1 MAKFLWFMPAFFWI
15 QIIGCSPLV
24 KVPKVEPEL
33 ELPESFSLSGNKE
46 IKQKWWKHFPDQT
59 LWTLVERAFKY
70 SPTLK
75 AARAKLLQA
84 RALALKSGVSLYPEV
99 SGSIKGGPGYN
110 YDLGNNSGSSF
121 QTFSLA
127 FNASYEVDLWG
138 KNSYLR
144 QAAAHNVKAARHLVK
159 ASALTLSG
167 EIVSVWYQLASLQEQ
182 VVLLQS
188 QVKLNE
194 SYLKSLILHYKQGAD
209 NSTEI
214 LQQSKTVQSL
224 KSELLKKLDEI
235 IIQKNR
241 LALYIGILPNNLKA
255 ELPDKLPQLP
265 QLPKT
270 GIPLE
275 VIKNRPDL
283 RAAWLEIMAQNARVA
298 SALAN
303 RFPRLSITAELSSN
317 TNKIKDVF
325 KNWLVNL
332 LGNLTAPL
340 FDAGNLKAE
349 QLKEKAILEEKLA
362 NYQNVALK
370 AVIDI
375 ETYLQREK
383 LQKNYIVNLKKQID
397 LSEKV
402 LERLKYRYHKGVL
415 EFSIYLSTKIGFQN
429 LQLNF
434 INAKSD
440 LIQIR
445 IGLLKS
451 LAGGFPASNSKQEAN
466 KDEQ

>member
-1 MAKFLWFMPAFFWI
+1 MAKLLWFLPVVLWI
-15 QIIGCSPLV
+15 QLIGCSPVV
-24 KVPKVEPEL
+24 KVPKVEPGL
-33 ELPESFSLSGNKE
+33 ELPQSFSLSGNKE
-46 IKQKWWKHFPDQT
+46 VKQKWWKHFPDQT
-59 LWTLVERAFKY
+59 LWSLVERAFQHN
-70 SPTLK
+70 PTLK
-75 AARAKLLQA
+75 AAQARLLQA
-84 RALALKSGVSLYPEV
+84 RALALKSGVSLYPEL

-110 YDLGNNSGSSF
+110 YDLENKSGSSF

-144 QAAAHNVKAARHLVK
+144 QAAAHNVNAARQLVK

-167 EIVSVWYQLASLQEQ
+167 ELVSAWYQLASLQEQ
-182 VVLLQS
+182 VALLKS

-194 SYLKSLILHYKQGAD
+194 SYLKSLKLRYKQGTD
-209 NSTEI
+209 NSTAI

-235 IIQKNR
+235 IVQKSR
-241 LALYIGILPNNLKA
+241 LALYIGILPNNLNA
-255 ELPDKLPQLP
+255 TLPNKLPQLP

-270 GIPLE
+270 GIPVE

-283 RAAWLEIMAQNARVA
+283 KAAWLEIKAQNARVA

-303 RFPRLSITAELSSN
+303 RFPKLSITAELSSN
-317 TNKIKDVF
+317 TNKIKDIF

-362 NYQNVALK
+362 NYREVALK
-370 AVIDI
+370 AVSDI
-375 ETYLQREK
+375 ESYLQREN
-383 LQKNYIVNLKKQID
+383 LQKNYLENLKKQIEI
-397 LSEKV
+397 SEKV
-402 LERLKYRYHKGVL
+402 LERLKFRYQKGVS
-415 EFSIYLSTKIGFQN
+415 EFYIYLSTKIGFQN

-434 INAKSD
+434 IKAKSD

-451 LAGGFPASNSKQEAN
+451 LAGGFPASNSQQEATKN
-466 KDEQ
+466 EQ